1 MEDSL
6 KEKSKWVAGYFL
18 KHYLTSAYTIMK
30 TNAALK
36 IFVVDDDTFSLHKYE
51 QLLRNLGYSNI
62 TLFNNGQAC
71 IENLSRQP
79 EIIFLDHEMEKLNGV
94 EVLKKIK
101 QFNTGIYVV
110 FVSGQEDV
118 QTAVNSLKFGAF
130 DYIVKDDNDTGRI
143 EQVLARIRDVMELV
157 MMNRKSIVF

>member
-1 MEDSL
+1 
-6 KEKSKWVAGYFL
+6 
-18 KHYLTSAYTIMK
+18 MK

-36 IFVVDDDTFSLHKYE
+36 IYVVDDDTFSLHKYE
-51 QLLRNLGYSNI
+51 QLLRNLGYSDI

-71 IENLSRQP
+71 IENLAQQP
-79 EIIFLDHEMEKLNGV
+79 DIIFLDQEMEKLNGV

-101 QFNTGIYVV
+101 QFNTDIYVV

-118 QTAVNSLKFGAF
+118 QTAVNSLKYGAF

-143 EQVLARIRDVMELV
+143 EQVLFRIRDVMELV